1 MKNDDIDFYDIPND
15 KGDIKKYENVLKI
28 FKAVKYN
35 YKQRNIFTNEQLY
48 EIEKFL
54 LKDNEEES
62 LATYYDRVL
71 IKYINLLTE
80 VENKHKKP
88 SKNKLLNK
96 LESMAFVILSN
107 SEYKNILETD
117 QILRKYN
124 IQRNIVEI
132 IEELRKCRT
141 KTDDTL
147 CAFACRYRECLI
159 DILEIKKQMYESE
172 QEADIFKLRLKKSKK
187 IEIIELVNKHNYS
200 YKRVADILNTTE
212 QYVKNTMSSYRKKL

>member
-132 IEELRKCRT
+132 IEELRKCST

-212 QYVKNTMSSYRKKL
+212 QYVKNTMSSYRKNL

>member
-1 MKNDDIDFYDIPND
+1 MKNNDIDFYDIPND

-28 FKAVKYN
+28 FKAVK
-35 YKQRNIFTNEQLY
+35 QRNTFINKQLY
-48 EIEKFL
+48 EIEQFL
-54 LKDNEEES
+54 LKNGEES

-88 SKNKLLNK
+88 SKKKLLNK

-107 SEYKNILETD
+107 PEYKNILETD
-117 QILRKYN
+117 QILKKYN
-124 IQRNIVEI
+124 IQRTMVET
-132 IEELRKCRT
+132 IEELRKYCPE
-141 KTDDTL
+141 KEDIL
-147 CAFACRYRECLI
+147 CAYACSYRKCLI
-159 DILEIKKQMYESE
+159 DILEIKKQMYNSD
-172 QEADIFKLRLKKSKK
+172 QEADVFKLRLKKSKK

-212 QYVKNTMSSYRKKL
+212 QYVKNTMSSYRKHL